1 MNDTM
6 AVLVM
11 AMMASLAGTEAA
23 RTSIPSTT
31 LGYDDHTTT
40 EPVTETTS
48 TTYAVE
54 TTEGGAGAVPT
65 SVILASKFATSH
77 ATLVDVDNHHPFPT

>member
-1 MNDTM
+1 MPFWDTM

-54 TTEGGAGAVPT
+54 TTKGGAGAVPT
-65 SVILASKFATSH
+65 SVIIQA
-77 ATLVDVDNHHPFPT
+77 